1 MNKLNSNNRTSKKS
15 GANRLLNY
23 ALPIAFFTTLVAGTG
38 IWFARF
44 NQVLINNR
52 VASLVQPPTAVN
64 QKKSVADPS
73 LALTLTPAAKNWQET
88 THVHGL
94 AINSSN
100 PEIAYI
106 ATHHG
111 LLQRSE
117 SGQWFWMGKERAD
130 YMGFTADPTS
140 PNRFYSSGHPPT
152 GGNLGFQ
159 ISDTQG
165 EKWQQISMP
174 GVDFHA
180 LAISPSNPQVF
191 YGYPASGAQGL
202 RTSTDGGKTWTQ
214 PRTDGLVDAPFSLV
228 VDPRNPVIVFATTR
242 TGLYKS
248 TDSGNNW
255 TLVPNTQDAPVVA
268 LALLKEGN
276 STVMYGYRF
285 LKSAPGLYRSKDNG
299 MTWDKLGNGTNGVI
313 LQLAIAP
320 SNSQV
325 FYAVNENNAV
335 FQSQDSGRTWQ
346 ETS

>member
-64 QKKSVADPS
+64 QKKPVADPS

-94 AINSSN
+94 AVNSNN
-100 PEIAYI
+100 PAIAYI

-111 LLQRSE
+111 LLQRSKN
-117 SGQWFWMGKERAD
+117 GQWFWMGKERAD

-159 ISDTQG
+159 MSDTQG

-180 LAISPSNPQVF
+180 LAIAPSNPQVF

-214 PRTDGLVDAPFSLV
+214 PRIVGLKDAPFSLV
-228 VDPRNPVIVFATTR
+228 VD
-242 TGLYKS
+242 S
-248 TDSGNNW
+248 
-255 TLVPNTQDAPVVA
+255 
-268 LALLKEGN
+268 
-276 STVMYGYRF
+276 
-285 LKSAPGLYRSKDNG
+285 
-299 MTWDKLGNGTNGVI
+299 
-313 LQLAIAP
+313 
-320 SNSQV
+320 SNQ
-325 FYAVNENNAV
+325 
-335 FQSQDSGRTWQ
+335 
-346 ETS
+346 